1 MNQPLVALCEDD
13 FDLGESLQ
21 ELLEDAGYKVALAT
35 CSEELDI
42 LCTKTPPDILV
53 LDYKLPGEN
62 GREIAARYL
71 TQRPSLPVIMMSV
84 NASRDDQIAGFESGA
99 MLYLPKPFE
108 PEALLA
114 AIGGLVRAR
123 KTPDKARVVF
133 NFEAG
138 KLYNELGS
146 VVLSRK
152 ESLLL
157 NLLIIKSPEPVEY
170 YELLEV
176 IADPGADLGTKA
188 SLEVMIS
195 RLRKKLKD
203 AEIPREECSI
213 VSSHG
218 FGYSLTGSVNV
229 E

>member
-1 MNQPLVALCEDD
+1 MNIPIIALCEDD
-13 FDLGESLQ
+13 SDLGLTLQ
-21 ELLEDAGYKVALAT
+21 DLLSDAGYRVSLAT

-42 LCTKTPPDILV
+42 NCSKTPPDILV
-53 LDYKLPGEN
+53 LDYKLPGED
-62 GREIAARYL
+62 GRKIAQRYL
-71 TQRPSLPVIMMSV
+71 AQRPNLPVIMMSV
-84 NASRDDQIAGFESGA
+84 DASRDDQIAGFDSGA

-114 AIGGLVRAR
+114 AIGGLVRSRRTQAKSR
-123 KTPDKARVVF
+123 LVF
-133 NFEAG
+133 NFESG
-138 KLYNELGS
+138 KLYSEVGS

-152 ESLLL
+152 ESALL
-157 NLLIIKSPEPVEY
+157 NLLILRSPEPVEY
-170 YELLEV
+170 FELLEL
-176 IADPGADLGTKA
+176 ISDDGSALGTKA

-195 RLRKKLKD
+195 RLRKKLRD
-203 AEIPREECSI
+203 AEIPRDECSI

>member
-1 MNQPLVALCEDD
+1 MNRPLVAVCEDD
-13 FDLGESLQ
+13 FDLGQSLR
-21 ELLEDAGYKVALAT
+21 ELIEDAGYRVILAT

-42 LCTKTPPDILV
+42 LCTKTPPDVLV
-53 LDYKLPGEN
+53 LDYRLPGEN
-62 GREIAARYL
+62 GREIAARYHA
-71 TQRPSLPVIMMSV
+71 QRTNLPIIMMSV
-84 NASRDDQIAGFESGA
+84 NASRDDQIAGFASGA

-114 AIGGLVRAR
+114 AVTGLVRTRQTR
-123 KTPDKARVVF
+123 KSARVVF

-146 VVLSRK
+146 AVLSRK
-152 ESLLL
+152 ESLIL
-157 NLLIIKSPEPVEY
+157 NLLIIKAPEPVEY

-195 RLRKKLKD
+195 RLRKKLRE
-203 AEIPREECSI
+203 AEIPRDECSI

-218 FGYSLTGSVNV
+218 FGYSLTGSVNI

>member
-42 LCTKTPPDILV
+42 LCTKSPPDVLV

-71 TQRPSLPVIMMSV
+71 AQRPNLPVIMMSV
-84 NASRDDQIAGFESGA
+84 NASRDDQIAGFDSGA
-99 MLYLPKPFE
+99 MIYMPKPFE

-123 KTPDKARVVF
+123 KACESARVVF

-138 KLYNELGS
+138 TLYNELAS
-146 VVLSRK
+146 VVLTRK

-170 YELLEV
+170 YELLE
-176 IADPGADLGTKA
+176 ITADPGADLGTKA

-195 RLRKKLKD
+195 RLRKKLRD

-218 FGYSLTGSVNV
+218 FGYSLTGSVNA